1 MLLNNRQFEY
11 YVENMTIQ
19 DVIDVMKFTY
29 PRLVVKVNGKLI
41 QKKEYSNVF
50 LNENS
55 FGKIINNYTIYVY
68 SLYIIIC
75 IIIKI

>member
-1 MLLNNRQFEY
+1 MLLNNRQFEH

-50 LNENS
+50 LNENDDV
-55 FGKIINNYTIYVY
+55 KIHH
-68 SLYIIIC
+68 LLAGG
-75 IIIKI
+75 